1 MDTFT
6 IYDEDVSGSLRL
18 GLELGGLHAVEGFIL
33 ARYFMFTQVYLHD
46 VRRAFD
52 FILTEFIQ
60 EYLKETT
67 GDDRYPEDLGRYLEL
82 NDNLVMAEA
91 QRRADESN
99 KNMAWRLVS
108 RQHFKAVYESEA
120 HPDPLVANRA
130 LFQMPDAIRNK
141 FPGIVVWSD
150 RASVNPDTFTT
161 VPLPVRQGNSWKSL
175 STLSMVLPN
184 LKEVNQI
191 RVYADVR
198 GDASLENELIS
209 FCNDFLF

>member
-1 MDTFT
+1 
-6 IYDEDVSGSLRL
+6 
-18 GLELGGLHAVEGFIL
+18 
-33 ARYFMFTQVYLHD
+33 MFTQVYLHD

-52 FILTEFIQ
+52 FILTEFIR
-60 EYLKETT
+60 EFLKETY
-67 GDDRYPEDLGRYLEL
+67 GEDRYPEDLRRYLTL

-91 QRRADESN
+91 QKRADEEN

-108 RQHFKAVYESEA
+108 RQHFKAVYESES
-120 HPDPLVANRA
+120 HPDPIVANKA
-130 LFQMPDAIRNK
+130 LLQMPDAIRSR
-141 FPGIVVWSD
+141 FPDIAVWSD

-175 STLSMVLPN
+175 STLSKVLEN

-198 GDASLENELIS
+198 GDAALEAEISS
-209 FCNDFLF
+209 FCDDFLS